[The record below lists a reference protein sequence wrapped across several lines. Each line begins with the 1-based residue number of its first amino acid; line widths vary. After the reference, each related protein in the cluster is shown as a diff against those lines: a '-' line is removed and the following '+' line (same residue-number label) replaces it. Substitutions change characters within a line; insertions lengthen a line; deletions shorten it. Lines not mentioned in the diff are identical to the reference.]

1 MRRLAWRQLDSRVH
15 VLVDEDG
22 NVLRTITTMPPS
34 LGDPGVEYHVMTN
47 GQVESTH
54 SSLEDAMTAAEA
66 AAPQG

>member
-1 MRRLAWRQLDSRVH
+1 